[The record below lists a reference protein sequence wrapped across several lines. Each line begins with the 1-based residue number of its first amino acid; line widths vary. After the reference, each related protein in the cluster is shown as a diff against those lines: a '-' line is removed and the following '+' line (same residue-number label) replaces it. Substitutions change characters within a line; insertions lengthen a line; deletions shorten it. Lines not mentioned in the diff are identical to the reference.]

1 MNRIFS
7 RIFPSVCCLLFGAQL
22 LFCQPVLRLNQLGF
36 RPDDRKSAVFLSEAP
51 VSDIRFRVV
60 NASTEAAGLQSESVP
75 LKAVTGAFLHCRELD
90 FSALR
95 TPGRYVVEMAD
106 VKSDTFTVANDVYR
120 KVLSYPLQYLLEQ
133 RCGSNPAFGKPC
145 HQHDGIVVDGP
156 HNGKRIDAV
165 GGYHDASDYLRF
177 LITTSYV
184 AGNLLVTYKEFPA
197 LWDDRL
203 DLNGT
208 ANPNGV
214 PDILDEARWGIE
226 WMLKLNPSEGEL
238 YHQVADDRDHA
249 FWDLPFRDSTDYGWG
264 RGDARPVYEATGSPQ
279 GLFEHKNASTGIAN
293 IAGRTS
299 AVFALASFLW
309 REKLGDAEFSALLGR
324 KARELYNVGKR
335 SYGCS
340 ESVPCKA
347 PYRYHE
353 KTFYDDLEW
362 AAAELY
368 RLTGERSYLDEA
380 IAFSLLAADTSWM
393 EKDTTLHYEY
403 FPYVN
408 LGHYELFEFVGEPTR
423 QRLASYYQNGLR
435 SVRRRG
441 LMNPFGYG
449 IPFIWCS
456 NNLAAACVT
465 QALLYRRMTGSD
477 EFDDVLF
484 SARDWLFGRNPW
496 GRSFVI
502 GMPENGKFPAD
513 PHSVVGKELGIRLTG
528 ALVDGPV
535 YASIFSTLRGLRLA
549 RPDELARFQ
558 SNFVV
563 YHDDI
568 GDYSTNEPTL
578 DGTEALLFILAS
590 FSEY

>member
-1 MNRIFS
+1 M
-7 RIFPSVCCLLFGAQL
+7 
-22 LFCQPVLRLNQLGF
+22 
-36 RPDDRKSAVFLSEAP
+36 FLSEAP

-309 REKLGDAEFSALLGR
+309 REKLGDTEFSALLGR
-324 KARELYNVGKR
+324 KAKELYNAGKR

-535 YASIFSTLRGLRLA
+535 YASIFSTLRGLRLE

>member
-264 RGDARPVYEATGSPQ
+264 RGDARPVYEATGTPQ

-309 REKLGDAEFSALLGR
+309 REKLGDTEFSALLGR
-324 KARELYNVGKR
+324 KAKELYNAGKR

-353 KTFYDDLEW
+353 KTFFDDLEW

-408 LGHYELFEFVGEPTR
+408 LAHYELFEFVGEPTR

-535 YASIFSTLRGLRLA
+535 YASIFSTLRGLRLV

>member
-309 REKLGDAEFSALLGR
+309 REKLGDTEFSALLGR
-324 KARELYNVGKR
+324 KAKELYNAGKR

-535 YASIFSTLRGLRLA
+535 YASIFSTLRGLRLE

>member
-1 MNRIFS
+1 
-7 RIFPSVCCLLFGAQL
+7 
-22 LFCQPVLRLNQLGF
+22 VL
-36 RPDDRKSAVFLSEAP
+36 LSEAP
-51 VSDIRFRVV
+51 VSDARFRVV

-75 LKAVTGAFLHCRELD
+75 LKAVSGTFLHCRELD

-95 TPGRYVVEMAD
+95 TPGRYVVEMAG
-106 VKSDTFTVANDVYR
+106 VKSDTFTVANDVYK

-133 RCGSNPAFGKPC
+133 RCGSNPAFGKSC

-197 LWDDRL
+197 LWGDRL

-208 ANPNGV
+208 ANSNGV

-264 RGDARPVYEATGSPQ
+264 RGDARPVYEATGTPQ

-353 KTFYDDLEW
+353 KTFFDDLEW

-393 EKDTTLHYEY
+393 GKDTTLHYEY

-465 QALLYRRMTGSD
+465 QALLYRRMTGLD

-496 GRSFVI
+496 GKSFVI
-502 GMPENGKFPAD
+502 GIPENGKFPAD

>member
-1 MNRIFS
+1 
-7 RIFPSVCCLLFGAQL
+7 
-22 LFCQPVLRLNQLGF
+22 
-36 RPDDRKSAVFLSEAP
+36 
-51 VSDIRFRVV
+51 
-60 NASTEAAGLQSESVP
+60 
-75 LKAVTGAFLHCRELD
+75 
-90 FSALR
+90 
-95 TPGRYVVEMAD
+95 VEMAG

-203 DLNGT
+203 ELNGT

-309 REKLGDAEFSALLGR
+309 REKLGDTEFSALLGR
-324 KARELYNVGKR
+324 KAKELYNAGKR

>member
-1 MNRIFS
+1 M
-7 RIFPSVCCLLFGAQL
+7 
-22 LFCQPVLRLNQLGF
+22 
-36 RPDDRKSAVFLSEAP
+36 FLSEAP

-60 NASTEAAGLQSESVP
+60 NASTEPAGLQSESVS
-75 LKAVTGAFLHCRELD
+75 LKAVTGTFLHCRELD

-279 GLFEHKNASTGIAN
+279 GLSEHKNASTGIAN

-309 REKLGDAEFSALLGR
+309 REKLGDTEFSALLGR
-324 KARELYNVGKR
+324 KAKELYNAGKR

-502 GMPENGKFPAD
+502 GMPENGRFPAD

>member
-95 TPGRYVVEMAD
+95 TPGRYVVEMAG

-203 DLNGT
+203 ELNGT

-309 REKLGDAEFSALLGR
+309 REKLGDTEFSALLGR
-324 KARELYNVGKR
+324 KAKELYNAGKR

-535 YASIFSTLRGLRLA
+535 YASIFSTLRGLRLE

>member
-1 MNRIFS
+1 M
-7 RIFPSVCCLLFGAQL
+7 L
-22 LFCQPVLRLNQLGF
+22 
-36 RPDDRKSAVFLSEAP
+36 LSEAP
-51 VSDIRFRVV
+51 VSDARFRVV

-95 TPGRYVVEMAD
+95 TPGRYVVEMAG
-106 VKSDTFTVANDVYR
+106 VKSDTFTVANDVYK

-197 LWDDRL
+197 LWGDRL

-208 ANPNGV
+208 ANSNGV

-264 RGDARPVYEATGSPQ
+264 RGDARPVYEATGTPQ

-502 GMPENGKFPAD
+502 GIPENGKFPAD

-535 YASIFSTLRGLRLA
+535 YASIFSTLRGLRLV

>member
-95 TPGRYVVEMAD
+95 TPGRYVVEMAG

-309 REKLGDAEFSALLGR
+309 REKLGDTEFSALLGR
-324 KARELYNVGKR
+324 KAKELYNAGKR

-353 KTFYDDLEW
+353 KTFNDDLEW

-535 YASIFSTLRGLRLA
+535 YASIFSTLRGLRLV

>member
-75 LKAVTGAFLHCRELD
+75 IKAVTGAFLHCRELD

-203 DLNGT
+203 ELNGT

-309 REKLGDAEFSALLGR
+309 REKLGDTEFSALLGR
-324 KARELYNVGKR
+324 KAKELYNAGKR

>member
-75 LKAVTGAFLHCRELD
+75 IKAVTGAFLHCRELD

-309 REKLGDAEFSALLGR
+309 REKLGDTEFSALLGR
-324 KARELYNVGKR
+324 KAKELYNAGKR